1 MSPYMV
7 FSLNFDTQSKKSLTK
22 WIWNYNESLGL
33 KIQSL
38 RFFLQEFEY
47 TVIYNFYVELQAT
60 KEKSLAQRKFA

>member
-1 MSPYMV
+1 M
-7 FSLNFDTQSKKSLTK
+7 NHET
-22 WIWNYNESLGL
+22 LGL